1 MQEMKYSLKFTGE
14 FKRSLKRCLKRG
26 YDEHLLTEVLSILV
40 DKGCLPDKYRPH
52 ILHGNYEGYWECHI
66 TADWLLIWDQNETE
80 LILLMLTTGTH
91 SDLFGKK
98 KKK

>member
-1 MQEMKYSLKFTGE
+1 MKYSLKFTGE

-40 DKGCLPDKYRPH
+40 DKGCLPEKYRPH

-66 TADWLLIWDQNETE
+66 TADLLIWDQNDTE
-80 LILLMLTTGTH
+80 LVLLMMTTGTH